1 MAVLAH
7 CAVCCVTRSRRKG
20 FSFKGSSF
28 YVCMVGALG
37 FSNSEHS
44 GFEDFFLKQR
54 RAWD

>member
-44 GFEDFFLKQR
+44 GFEDFF
-54 RAWD
+54 